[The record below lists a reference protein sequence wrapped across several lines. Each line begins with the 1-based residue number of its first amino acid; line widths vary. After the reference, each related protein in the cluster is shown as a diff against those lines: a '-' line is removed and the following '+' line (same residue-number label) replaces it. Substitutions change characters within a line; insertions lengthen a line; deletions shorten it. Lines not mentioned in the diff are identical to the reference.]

1 MEFIAPVI
9 SALALGVSL
18 ATAYLT
24 LFRRGTI
31 RMTQP
36 TVIWFGPDGGRRD
49 DKRCTSKIFL
59 RTLLFATG
67 KRGQIIEQMF
77 LRLRRN
83 ESSQTFNIWVY
94 GDDKMARGSGLHVS
108 ENGVSCNHHFLLP
121 SDTKNFRFD
130 PGNYELEVYAVVL
143 GEQKAVNLFRVKLTV
158 DTSQAIELLNNDAG
172 LYFDWG
178 PDSQSY
184 QSHIDHKELRGP
196 ELRYFTA
203 LSK

>member
-1 MEFIAPVI
+1 MEFIAPII

-24 LFRRGTI
+24 LFRRGTV

-49 DKRCTSKIFL
+49 DFRCTSKIFL

-67 KRGQIIEQMF
+67 KRGQIVEQMF
-77 LRLRRN
+77 IRIRIN

-94 GDDKMARGSGLHVS
+94 GDDKLARGSGLYVG
-108 ENGVSCNHHFLLP
+108 ENGVTCNHHFLLP
-121 SDTKNFRFD
+121 SEAKDFQFRK
-130 PGNYELEVYAVVL
+130 GSYELEVHAVLL
-143 GEQKAVNLFRVKLTV
+143 GRRKALNLFRVKLFV
-158 DTSQAIELLNNDAG
+158 DEDQAIQLQENEAG

-184 QSHIDHKELRGP
+184 HSHLDHKELRGTVK
-196 ELRYFTA
+196 EFNFST
-203 LSK
+203 